1 MSAGLRL
8 KNMPSHC
15 PFCASIYAHV
25 PGDVG
30 GTPYGD
36 SFERE
41 RRLLG
46 KLVKFRQ
53 MRSGACLVRL
63 SSTGG
68 GASMDPWE
76 VQLLAHAARSGV
88 ILIHAGLRVCFLFH
102 ASAAPLLVGFTCSL
116 KMLCSG
122 RAVGFLLLPGDR
134 LLRLS
139 VARKRMR

>member
-1 MSAGLRL
+1 M
-8 KNMPSHC
+8 
-15 PFCASIYAHV
+15 YAHAA
-25 PGDVG
+25 GDIG

-53 MRSGACLVRL
+53 MRSGACLARL
-63 SSTGG
+63 SSTDG

-88 ILIHAGLRVCFLFH
+88 ILIHAGLRACFLFH
-102 ASAAPLLVGFTCSL
+102 ASTTPLLVGVTCSL

-122 RAVGFLLLPGDR
+122 RALGFLLLPGDR

-139 VARKRMR
+139 VARKRVRQAH